1 MYKYVLTFSKTGN
14 ICYISHL
21 DLMRLFYRTIKKA
34 GIRLAYSKGFNPH
47 PKISFAQPLS
57 LGYEGLKELVEIETT
72 EDMSPEEISSRL
84 RAMMPEGLDITGCTR
99 GEEGGRTLA
108 ARTTAAAYSIIMPA
122 TGIPDMS
129 GDDMK
134 ASYMGQKRI
143 CALKK
148 QKKKKE
154 LAEVDIKPM
163 IREIEFMP
171 EAEALRIKAV
181 LDSGSVSN
189 LSPEL
194 VMKTVADHF
203 GLRWDRSDADVTREE
218 IYFG

>member
-84 RAMMPEGLDITGCTR
+84 TAMMPEGLDITGCTR

-203 GLRWDRSDADVTREE
+203 GLNWDRSDADVTREE